1 MDMILNLEDEHLK
14 QELIAL
20 GVNLATNA
28 RNAQLMIE
36 NNHLQNLI
44 QKAFRNQDAL
54 IMKMIRNISQHDSVK
69 ENFVVSCYYYY
80 YYISYI
86 TTLQMQILFKL
97 IYKYVQEFVG
107 DFAMAVNQ
115 SDSEDFVI
123 EVVGIL
129 GNLELS
135 DLDYSQILQRCNL
148 IPWIRNNLVPGTN
161 RNKICMYILNTK
173 II

>member
-20 GVNLATNA
+20 GVNLTTNA

-69 ENFVVSCYYYY
+69 ENFVVSYCYYY
-80 YYISYI
+80 YYISD
-86 TTLQMQILFKL
+86 ILL
-97 IYKYVQEFVG
+97 I
-107 DFAMAVNQ
+107 
-115 SDSEDFVI
+115 
-123 EVVGIL
+123 
-129 GNLELS
+129 
-135 DLDYSQILQRCNL
+135 
-148 IPWIRNNLVPGTN
+148 
-161 RNKICMYILNTK
+161 
-173 II
+173 